1 MVLIQVNVANTDG
14 KYVHKIECLFAKIS
28 RTCSINNR
36 VIKGSL
42 LLRYTFKI
50 VCPKVANIQI
60 LFANSSGVYAIFIS
74 KSHIMY
80 ATILRTAP
88 LWEVDK
94 FERSESA
101 FCKN

>member
-1 MVLIQVNVANTDG
+1 MITPLHVTFLTSLLGSVYNIYAYKMVLIQVNVANTDG

-50 VCPKVANIQI
+50 VRPKVANIQI
-60 LFANSSGVYAIFIS
+60 LFARI
-74 KSHIMY
+74 
-80 ATILRTAP
+80 TTAGCMQY
-88 LWEVDK
+88 L
-94 FERSESA
+94 
-101 FCKN
+101 

>member
-1 MVLIQVNVANTDG
+1 MITPLHVPFLTSLLGSVYNIYAYKMVLIQVNVANTDG

-60 LFANSSGVYAIFIS
+60 LFARF
-74 KSHIMY
+74 
-80 ATILRTAP
+80 TIVGCMQYL
-88 LWEVDK
+88 
-94 FERSESA
+94 
-101 FCKN
+101 

>member
-1 MVLIQVNVANTDG
+1 MRPDVITTHQVPFLTSLFGSVYNIYAYKMVLIQVNVANTDG

-50 VCPKVANIQI
+50 VRPKVANIQI
-60 LFANSSGVYAIFIS
+60 LFARI
-74 KSHIMY
+74 
-80 ATILRTAP
+80 TTAGCMQY
-88 LWEVDK
+88 L
-94 FERSESA
+94 
-101 FCKN
+101 

>member
-1 MVLIQVNVANTDG
+1 MITLLHDPFLTSLLGSVYNIYAYKMVLIQVNVANTDG

-50 VCPKVANIQI
+50 VHPKVTNIQI
-60 LFANSSGVYAIFIS
+60 LYARF
-74 KSHIMY
+74 
-80 ATILRTAP
+80 TIVGCMQYL
-88 LWEVDK
+88 
-94 FERSESA
+94 
-101 FCKN
+101 

>member
-1 MVLIQVNVANTDG
+1 MITPLHVPFLTSLLGSVYNIYAYKMVLIQVNVANTDG

-50 VCPKVANIQI
+50 VRTKVANIQI
-60 LFANSSGVYAIFIS
+60 LFARF
-74 KSHIMY
+74 
-80 ATILRTAP
+80 TIVGCMQYL
-88 LWEVDK
+88 
-94 FERSESA
+94 
-101 FCKN
+101 